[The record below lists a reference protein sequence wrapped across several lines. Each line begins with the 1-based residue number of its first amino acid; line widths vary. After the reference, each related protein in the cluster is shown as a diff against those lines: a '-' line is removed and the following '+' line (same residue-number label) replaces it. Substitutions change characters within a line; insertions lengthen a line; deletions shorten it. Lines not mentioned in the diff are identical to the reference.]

1 MIFLFN
7 WVIFRFKS
15 FSFSGMCFHIWG
27 FPWKNPAQT
36 SFRYMRGK
44 TKKTSH
50 VHTRSNQDTHRNNNE
65 DIDTHINMNVNIN
78 MNLSKYR
85 SQYRCKYISKSEF
98 GHRYKHTHTYIHTY
112 IYIYTY
118 IYFFTCIHKRWA
130 TRCSSQFSI
139 FFEALTKGL
148 IDVTAIVLCTVIQVL
163 VSRLFVLFTLYQLMV
178 LC

>member
-1 MIFLFN
+1 
-7 WVIFRFKS
+7 
-15 FSFSGMCFHIWG
+15 
-27 FPWKNPAQT
+27 
-36 SFRYMRGK
+36 MRGK

-112 IYIYTY
+112 IYLY
-118 IYFFTCIHKRWA
+118 IHIFLHMHTQ
-130 TRCSSQFSI
+130 TLGDSLQFSVLDLLRGFDQRFDRCDGHRPLHGDSSLSVSVVCFVHLI
-139 FFEALTKGL
+139 SANGSLLVWVGGLDSWNPLMKG
-148 IDVTAIVLCTVIQVL
+148 IATWVY
-163 VSRLFVLFTLYQLMV
+163 R
-178 LC
+178 